1 MHEALS
7 TFLVALSAVFF
18 VVDPLS
24 AVPVFLAMTRNDSV
38 QKRRQTALRASIAAA
53 AVLSGFALGGAWI
66 FKLLGIGLPA
76 FKVAGGVVL
85 LLLAL
90 DMIRTQPSKTRITEG
105 EVEEGA
111 GKDDI
116 AIVPLAMPLLA
127 GPGSIATAIVLMAR
141 ARGGPWWHGAAVL
154 LAIAVTCASAW
165 LALAGAA
172 RTERMLGKTSL
183 AIMERAAGLLLVAIA
198 IQFMMDGLGEGL
210 PGLAGAVTHPLGG

>member
-1 MHEALS
+1 VHEALA
-7 TFLVALSAVFF
+7 TFLIALSAIFF

-24 AVPVFLAMTRNDSV
+24 AVPLFLAMTRNDSV
-38 QKRRQTALRASIAAA
+38 DKRRETALRAAITAAM
-53 AVLSGFALGGAWI
+53 VLSGFALGGSWI

-141 ARGGPWWHGAAVL
+141 ARAGPWWQTAAVL

-165 LALAGAA
+165 LILAAAA
-172 RTERMLGKTSL
+172 RTERVLGKTTL

-210 PGLAGAVTHPLGG
+210 PGLAGAMGRLAPG

>member
-1 MHEALS
+1 MNEVLA
-7 TFLVALSAVFF
+7 TFLVSFSAIFF

-24 AVPVFLAMTRNDSV
+24 AVPMFLAMTRDDSV
-38 QKRRQTALRASIAAA
+38 DKRRETALRASVTAALI
-53 AVLSGFALGGAWI
+53 LSGFALGGAWI

-90 DMIRTQPSKTRITEG
+90 DMLRTQPSKTRITDG

-111 GKDDI
+111 GKEDV

-141 ARGGPWWHGAAVL
+141 ARGGPWWHAAAVL
-154 LAIAVTCASAW
+154 LAIAVTCAAAW
-165 LALAGAA
+165 LILSTAA
-172 RTERMLGKTSL
+172 RTERMLGKTTL
-183 AIMERAAGLLLVAIA
+183 AILERAAGLLLVAIA
-198 IQFMMDGLGEGL
+198 VQFMMDGLGEGL
-210 PGLAGAVTHPLGG
+210 PGLAGALGRLP